1 MLGITTLR
9 PELNRGRPCE
19 RETDVHD
26 LFPPEAPLPAQYP
39 SRSARDTAD
48 APEKRLMLAVLLD
61 AIIQLRNGD
70 SGDLIEAENWI
81 RDHDASDEPF
91 SFSNI
96 CEVLDIESSYLR
108 RGLLAWRDRPPA
120 DAARR
125 PPIRHIRIWQ
135 ATIAPSPERRGRAE
149 RRPR

>member
-1 MLGITTLR
+1 MLR
-9 PELNRGRPCE
+9 PELNSPPPFE

-26 LFPPEAPLPAQYP
+26 LLPHLFPPETPLPNQYP
-39 SRSARDTAD
+39 SRSAHDTAD

-70 SGDLIEAENWI
+70 SSDLIDAENWI

-96 CEVLDIESSYLR
+96 CAVLDIESSYLR
-108 RGLLAWRDRPPA
+108 RGLLAWRDRPA
-120 DAARR
+120 DTARR

-135 ATIAPSPERRGRAE
+135 ATIAPRPRAE
-149 RRPR
+149 QRPR